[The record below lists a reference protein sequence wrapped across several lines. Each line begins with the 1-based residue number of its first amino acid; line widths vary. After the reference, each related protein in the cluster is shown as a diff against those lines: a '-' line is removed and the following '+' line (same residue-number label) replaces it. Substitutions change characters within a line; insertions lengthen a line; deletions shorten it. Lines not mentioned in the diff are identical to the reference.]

1 MSFRHLLRSKRAA
14 DNLAAAGVGFATCAI
29 LFALSRNTPF
39 VKDPE
44 ATYAIDTR
52 AAMRGDW
59 LLVHAMGRKPPL
71 YIWIGAAVSALHGAV
86 TEVTARMPGVIAG
99 GTLCALLFAFA
110 AGRTERRTALWSWLV
125 LLSMPG
131 FVTNCV
137 TVQVDP
143 MMVLWTYAA
152 LAALYPIFA
161 QEAHSAALIIA
172 AGIALG
178 LGMLSKGPIAVV
190 IVAGTIAIWLALMRK
205 SLRRLLWPMATA
217 GAIAIAIAATWYVA
231 ATIQGG
237 REFAR
242 VLYQENLG
250 HFLPGAAGG
259 TGEAARPLYYIAAHL
274 IGASLPIVVFLPAAA
289 IAAWS
294 EIDSERRSL
303 MTYFG
308 SAALTVTLFFSLAS
322 SKREVYVLAALPA
335 LALVIGSYLAESMVH
350 RTSRGSQVALR
361 IAALAFLLVLAASIA
376 GATFIES
383 SRALIDKIQ
392 LHSTDRMLTELIV
405 DWAGSGAFWPLLVAM
420 AAAAASIAI
429 GLWQDKA
436 GYQIA
441 GVALAAM
448 VATMSWAGAIRP
460 AFARTRTEKFFLA
473 RVQQELRSSDLH
485 LSALGEPDLE
495 ADYYLDRDL
504 PVILVRDLPSIL
516 GPVYLLVRGDS
527 LPRVPGLEVVMA
539 GAEKSG
545 RGGLVLAKF
554 NSLER

>member
-1 MSFRHLLRSKRAA
+1 
-14 DNLAAAGVGFATCAI
+14 

-52 AAMRGDW
+52 AVMRGDW

-71 YIWIGAAVSALHGAV
+71 YIWVGAAVSALHGSV
-86 TEVTARMPGVIAG
+86 TELTARMPGVIAG
-99 GTLCALLFAFA
+99 GALCALLFAFA
-110 AGRTERRTALWSWLV
+110 AGRTDRRTALWSWLV
-125 LLSMPG
+125 LISMPG

-152 LAALYPIFA
+152 LAALYPVFA
-161 QEAHSAALIIA
+161 EEAPGPALIIA
-172 AGIALG
+172 AGVALG
-178 LGMLSKGPIAVV
+178 LGLLSKGPIAVV
-190 IVAGTIAIWLALMRK
+190 IVAGTIAVWLALRRK
-205 SLRRLLWPMATA
+205 SLLRLVRPFAIA

-237 REFAR
+237 KEFAR
-242 VLYQENLG
+242 VLYEENLG

-274 IGASLPIVVFLPAAA
+274 IGASLPIVIFLPAAA
-289 IAAWS
+289 IAVWS
-294 EIDSERRSL
+294 EVDSSRRGL

-308 SAALTVTLFFSLAS
+308 SAALTVTLFFSFAS

-335 LALVIGSYLAESMVH
+335 LAVVIGNCIAQSMAH
-350 RTSRGSQVALR
+350 RTNRASRVALR
-361 IAALAFLLVLAASIA
+361 IAAEAFLLVIAASLA
-376 GATFIES
+376 GATFSES
-383 SRALIDKIQ
+383 SSALIDKVD
-392 LHSTDRMLTELIV
+392 LHSTDRMLIGLIL
-405 DWAGSGAFWPLLVAM
+405 DWTRIGAFWPLLVAL

-429 GLWQDKA
+429 GLWQDRESF
-436 GYQIA
+436 QIG

-448 VATMSWAGAIRP
+448 VLTMSWVGAIRP
-460 AFARTRTEKFFLA
+460 AFARLRTEKFFLA
-473 RVQQELRSSDLH
+473 CVQQKLRSSDLH
-485 LSALGEPDLE
+485 LSALGEPDVE

-504 PVILVRDLPSIL
+504 PVMLVKDLPSIL

-527 LPRVPGLEVVMA
+527 LPALPGLEVVMV